1 MYNIYN
7 FYMPTRVVFG
17 QNSLNELG
25 NILDSYSERNFLIVT
40 DQGIISAGILKKITN
55 IFDSKGFGYQVFS
68 EVEPNPKSATI
79 KKGVDF
85 ATKNK
90 IDFIIAVGGG
100 SSIDT
105 AKAIAVM
112 LKNSGDIL
120 DYEGVGNIP
129 NQPVETIAIPT
140 TAGTGSEVTASTII
154 TDESTLFKVAVIS
167 EKIFPTYAIVDPI
180 LTLECPK
187 SITSSTGI
195 DALTHA
201 IESYL
206 SKQNNGVVSEM
217 ALKAIKLIN
226 DNILNAY
233 IRGNDIESRTNLLEA
248 SMLAGLCF
256 SQTRLG
262 NVHAISQSFG
272 GLFDIPHGFA
282 NAVLLPYVLEF
293 NLLAAVEKYCDIAKA
308 MSVYDEKLS
317 NNENAYKV
325 IERIV
330 ELNKQL
336 DIPKTTK
343 ELGVNLD
350 SIETLIRDSL
360 RSGNIKVNPML
371 TNAADVKKIIEDSY
385 YGNLNLLEVS
395 K

>member
-1 MYNIYN
+1 MKSIYN
-7 FYMPTRVVFG
+7 FYMPTRIIFG
-17 QNSLNELG
+17 QNSLNKLG
-25 NILDSYSERNFLIVT
+25 GILDSFSNRKFLIVT
-40 DQGIISAGILKKITN
+40 DKGIISAGILNKITD
-55 IFDSKGFGYQVFS
+55 ITDMKGIEYHIFS
-68 EVEPNPKSATI
+68 EVEPNPKSITI

-85 ATKNK
+85 ATQNK

-112 LKNSGDIL
+112 LRNPGNIL

-140 TAGTGSEVTASTII
+140 TAGTGSEVTASTIV
-154 TDESTLFKVAVIS
+154 TDESTLFKVAIIS
-167 EKIFPTYAIVDPI
+167 EKIFPTYAIVDPM

-206 SKQNNGVVSEM
+206 SKQVNGVVSEM
-217 ALKAIKLIN
+217 ALNAIKLIN

-233 IRGNDIESRTNLLEA
+233 IRGDDMESRTNLLEA

-293 NLLAAVEKYCDIAKA
+293 NLLAAVDKYCDIAKA

-317 NNENAYKV
+317 KNENAYKV

-330 ELNKQL
+330 ELNEQL
-336 DIPKTTK
+336 DIPKTTQ

-350 SIETLIRDSL
+350 SIEVLIRDSL
-360 RSGNIKVNPML
+360 RSGNIKVNPRI
-371 TNAADVKKIIEDSY
+371 TNASDVKKIIEDSY
-385 YGNLNLLEVS
+385 YGKLNLLEVN

>member
-1 MYNIYN
+1 MKNVYN
-7 FYMPTRVVFG
+7 FYMPTRILFG
-17 QNSLNELG
+17 QNSLNKLSG
-25 NILDSYSERNFLIVT
+25 ILDLFSKRKFLIVT
-40 DQGIISAGILKKITN
+40 DKGIISAGILKKITD
-55 IFDSKGFGYQVFS
+55 ITDMKKIEYHIFS
-68 EVEPNPKSATI
+68 EVEPNPKSATV

-85 ATKNK
+85 ATENK

-112 LKNSGDIL
+112 LRNPGNIL

-140 TAGTGSEVTASTII
+140 TAGTGSEVTASTIV

-167 EKIFPTYAIVDPI
+167 EKIFPTYAIVDPM

-206 SKQNNGVVSEM
+206 SKQVNGVVSEM
-217 ALKAIKLIN
+217 ALNAIRLIN

-233 IRGNDIESRTNLLEA
+233 IRGDDIESRTNLLEA

-293 NLLAAVEKYCDIAKA
+293 NLLAAVDKYCDIAKA
-308 MSVYDEKLS
+308 MSVYDENLS
-317 NNENAYKV
+317 KNENAYKV

-330 ELNKQL
+330 ELNEQL

-343 ELGVNLD
+343 ELGINLD
-350 SIETLIRDSL
+350 SIEVLIRDSL
-360 RSGNIKVNPML
+360 RSGNIKVNPRI
-371 TNAADVKKIIEDSY
+371 TNASDVKKIIEDSY
-385 YGNLNLLEVS
+385 YGKLNLMEVS